1 MFFIPLISRI
11 GWCGCSSNSICF
23 ISFFCCNY
31 ISCDWISFFH
41 SRLKNL
47 ISVSPWGKLRKSMMS
62 LILTFIDNFITEG
75 FSSSLAS
82 KFCYNQSISILN
94 SLLRFEF
101 RGWQAFKLVKEDIKF
116 WMSHLT
122 TRNNLNPE
130 TAEKPVEK
138 PRPLLS
144 TSRCNIILICNKEQ
158 WIIVFILS

>member
-1 MFFIPLISRI
+1 MDAAVTASVLLAFSAVITSAATESLFFIVDWRI
-11 GWCGCSSNSICF
+11 W
-23 ISFFCCNY
+23 
-31 ISCDWISFFH
+31 
-41 SRLKNL
+41 
-47 ISVSPWGKLRKSMMS
+47 SPYLLEWKQRKSMMS